1 MNTIDFLKTDC
12 TDLAC
17 HINATFLMD
26 MIVMQ
31 ECSSLPDNLLG
42 YTASMVVY
50 DDDATVITVTGV
62 IATPSSGIIHFEI
75 SATETGE
82 LSAGLYKHY
91 INLTT
96 GSTVYRVAEG
106 YFEVTV

>member
-12 TDLAC
+12 NDLAC

-31 ECSSLPDNLLG
+31 ECSSLPDNLFG

-62 IATPSSGIIHFEI
+62 IETPSSGIIHFEI

-82 LSAGLYKHY
+82 LATGLYKHY